1 MPHGAAD
8 DRQTRAGV
16 AAGQLD
22 DGLPGA
28 QLSRGPGF
36 PDDLQ
41 SDPVFLT
48 PTGAEILQL
57 HEQPA
62 RQTTALDASSQ
73 LAKRSAADHIEN
85 GASQGRTTCVHQIC
99 APEIWLRPLSLAI
112 TPTG

>member
-36 PDDLQ
+36 PDDLP

-99 APEIWLRPLSLAI
+99 ARKSGFGLLI
-112 TPTG
+112 TPPG